1 MSTLHEDHENLLEAG
16 GIVPLQALRRRAQ
29 LRALPS
35 PIESTVRIGNLVVAA
50 ELGWTPPEAA

>member
-1 MSTLHEDHENLLEAG
+1 VSDLHEIHEAVMRPD
-16 GIVPLQALRRRAQ
+16 VPLQLLRRRAQ

-50 ELGWTPPEAA
+50 ERGWVPPEAA